1 MEPPSTPGSA
11 VAEDPA
17 AAHFIRYLEG
27 ERNASEHTV
36 SGYLGDLAQFA
47 ASAWGAGARP
57 PFNWGGV
64 DKFAARKFLVA
75 FQKAGATPATVNR
88 KLSSLR
94 SFYRF
99 LEREELV
106 PGNPFYAL
114 AAPKRGKYLPKVLSV
129 EEVARLLAA
138 PVQVFRESVKPDADP
153 ARLRWAEYA
162 ASRDT
167 AILEALYST
176 GVRVNELATRSD
188 SDGDLVSGVAKVRGK
203 GKKERLCPLGRP
215 AVAALHDAIQ
225 KRDALAFAKGGARA
239 RGRALFVNAGGGR
252 LTTRS
257 IERLMKRYLARAGL
271 SPEVSPHALRHS
283 FATHLLDKGADLR
296 SVQELL
302 GHASLSTTQIYAHVS
317 VERMKAV
324 YEKAHLRP

>member
-75 FQKAGATPATVNR
+75 FQKAGATPATVSR

-167 AILEALYST
+167 AILEALYSA
-176 GVRVNELATRSD
+176 GMRVNELAALSD
-188 SDGDLVSGVAKVRGK
+188 SDLDLVSGVAKVRGK

-215 AVAALHDAIQ
+215 AVAAVYDAME
-225 KRDALAFAKGGARA
+225 KRDALGLVKSRA
-239 RGRALFVNAGGGR
+239 RALFVNAAGGR
-252 LTTRS
+252 LTARS

-271 SPEVSPHALRHS
+271 STEVSPHSLRHS

-317 VERMKAV
+317 VEKMKEV

>member
-1 MEPPSTPGSA
+1 MEQPSTPGSLVAADPA
-11 VAEDPA
+11 VA
-17 AAHFIRYLEG
+17 HFLSYLEG
-27 ERNASEHTV
+27 ERNASENTI
-36 SGYLGDLAQFA
+36 SGYLGDLAQFVE
-47 ASAWGAGARP
+47 SAWGAGARA
-57 PFNWGGV
+57 PFDWGGA
-64 DKFAARKFLVA
+64 DKFSARKFLVA
-75 FQKAGATPATVNR
+75 FQKAGAAPATVHR

-94 SFYRF
+94 SFYKF
-99 LEREELV
+99 LVREELV
-106 PGNPFYAL
+106 PNNPFCAV
-114 AAPKRGKYLPKVLSV
+114 AAPKRGKYLPQVLSID
-129 EEVARLLAA
+129 EITRLLDA
-138 PVQVFRESVKPDADP
+138 PAQVLRESSGPDADP
-153 ARLRWAEYA
+153 ARRQWAEYA
-162 ASRDT
+162 ASRDA

-176 GVRVNELATRSD
+176 GVRVNELATLSD
-188 SDGDLVSGVAKVRGK
+188 SDVDLVSGVAKVRGK

-225 KRDALAFAKGGARA
+225 KRDALVFAKGGT

-271 SPEVSPHALRHS
+271 SPAVSPHALRHS

>member
-1 MEPPSTPGSA
+1 MEQPSTPGSLVAADPA
-11 VAEDPA
+11 VA
-17 AAHFIRYLEG
+17 HFLRYLEG
-27 ERNASEHTV
+27 ERNASENTI
-36 SGYLGDLAQFA
+36 SGYLGDLAQFVE
-47 ASAWGAGARP
+47 SAWGAGARA
-57 PFNWGGV
+57 PFDWGGA
-64 DKFAARKFLVA
+64 DKFSARKFLVA
-75 FQKAGATPATVNR
+75 FQKAGAAPATVHR

-94 SFYRF
+94 SFYKF
-99 LEREELV
+99 LVREDLV
-106 PGNPFYAL
+106 PNNPFGAV
-114 AAPKRGKYLPKVLSV
+114 AAPKRGKYLPQVLSI
-129 EEVARLLAA
+129 EEITRLLDA
-138 PVQVFRESVKPDADP
+138 PAQVLRESVKPDADP
-153 ARLRWAEYA
+153 ARRQWAEYA
-162 ASRDT
+162 ASRDA

-176 GVRVNELATRSD
+176 GVRVNELATLSD
-188 SDGDLVSGVAKVRGK
+188 SDVDLVSGVAKVRGK